1 MKTLGLTKPLIGA
14 VHLLPLPGAPRYRA
28 PMRRIVDRALSDA
41 DALLSHGVD
50 GLIVENFGDAPF
62 FAGSAPPETIAAMTA
77 VAHELR
83 GLGSFPLGINV
94 LRCDAEA
101 AMAIAAAA
109 GAQFIRANVLAGTML
124 TDQGPITGR
133 AAQVLRLRES
143 IKAKVVIWAD
153 LMVKHAAPLVPT
165 DAVEAALDLRERS
178 LADALIVTGSR
189 TGRPADREMLARLR
203 DALPRIPWIVG
214 SGLTPATLERFW
226 PLADGFIV
234 GTSLKKGA
242 RAGAAVDGE
251 RVRRL
256 IRARQ
261 ALMK

>member
-41 DALLSHGVD
+41 DALLSHGID

-101 AMAIAAAA
+101 AMAIAAAV

-178 LADALIVTGSR
+178 SSPAAAPGVRPIARCWRVFAMLCPGSP
-189 TGRPADREMLARLR
+189 GSSAVGLPPRPWSVSG
-203 DALPRIPWIVG
+203 PWRMG
-214 SGLTPATLERFW
+214 SSSEP
-226 PLADGFIV
+226 P
-234 GTSLKKGA
+234 
-242 RAGAAVDGE
+242 
-251 RVRRL
+251 
-256 IRARQ
+256 
-261 ALMK
+261 